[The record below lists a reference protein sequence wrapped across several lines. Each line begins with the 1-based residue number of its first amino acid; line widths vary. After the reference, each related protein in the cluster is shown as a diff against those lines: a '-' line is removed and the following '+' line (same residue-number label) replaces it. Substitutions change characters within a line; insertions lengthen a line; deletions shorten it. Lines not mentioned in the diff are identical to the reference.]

1 MIEFLKQ
8 RLEKNKETW
17 YILSVSF
24 GKEQDVKTKIL
35 NMQRDIGLLDIIA
48 PEPIKDA
55 ESDIYKYFLGYTF
68 LKLFL
73 TVEKYSNILELE
85 SVFRF
90 LGSLATINK
99 RHVYIPYHVSDKDMR
114 SVKEYLS
121 GRKILEAKNA
131 IKINDRVIII
141 KGDLT
146 NIKGKVI
153 EINKS
158 QVKVLPEIFF
168 QNVIVVPTT
177 SVAHCK

>member
-1 MIEFLKQ
+1 
-8 RLEKNKETW
+8 
-17 YILSVSF
+17 
-24 GKEQDVKTKIL
+24 
-35 NMQRDIGLLDIIA
+35 
-48 PEPIKDA
+48 
-55 ESDIYKYFLGYTF
+55 
-68 LKLFL
+68 
-73 TVEKYSNILELE
+73 
-85 SVFRF
+85 
-90 LGSLATINK
+90 
-99 RHVYIPYHVSDKDMR
+99 MR